1 MNRRAVDPPAAEL
14 AARPRSARVGNGIK
28 RHVVGLR
35 RALALLALP
44 LLFIAI
50 VGAGSL
56 DLAPKLGVFAV
67 AVGVVLRA
75 LADEEGWRS
84 ILNVLRAALGWRV
97 LVPVIVVVAV
107 GGLLVSHHEGTG
119 FRDLYDTW
127 SRALLLATAAFWIIA
142 TLLRLAWYAETPL
155 RGLVALAILATAAR
169 IVAAVFFPDAGM
181 SIVEGALWLALVGVA
196 VAINAAGEVL
206 IHPESR
212 LEFLI
217 AAGPPQRYEQLR
229 RRSIDFALV
238 TGFAFAGAALVGQKA
253 DPDVNRVKLKIETV
267 TVHDDRSL
275 ATPPSSW
282 LVPNQLAARF
292 SPALELTKD
301 ERWAPIRVEDFVRAA
316 PVHWSTGSLYGDG
329 QIQDGAA
336 TAATL
341 PQKCPST
348 SPSPCLYMTISCPIG
363 DLDKSGCSH
372 DTKRSEGY
380 RRGGTAYVHTVVDGE
395 TPDQPFAAGISS
407 VGPYAGKVHT
417 IVEYWL
423 FYYYDDWKADS
434 LLGHVRQAHEG
445 DWEAVAV
452 GFSKTAPLFIALS
465 AHCGGTWVPWE
476 DAKVVVSKD
485 SGSKPDGFHPLVA
498 VAEGSHANYFDAKQG
513 VPPDWAGCAHLH
525 SRRASAAS
533 FAYRIRDRTGVYEAL
548 QLDDLVPADAGKPPM
563 SFYGVWGKNGISTFT
578 TFGGKV
584 YSLPSDQNGP
594 TSPPL
599 HSLWYDPMGTIF
611 CSETWE
617 PRGSGRRGC

>member
-1 MNRRAVDPPAAEL
+1 MPRPADGCGRTGALVDLGRRGRYVRPAARREEFAVPETAPSAGNRRAVDPPAAEL

-212 LEFLI
+212 LAFLI
-217 AAGPPQRYEQLR
+217 AAGPPQRSRPENKPGCRSMPAPR
-229 RRSIDFALV
+229 RRP
-238 TGFAFAGAALVGQKA
+238 Q
-253 DPDVNRVKLKIETV
+253 
-267 TVHDDRSL
+267 
-275 ATPPSSW
+275 
-282 LVPNQLAARF
+282 RF
-292 SPALELTKD
+292 
-301 ERWAPIRVEDFVRAA
+301 
-316 PVHWSTGSLYGDG
+316 
-329 QIQDGAA
+329 
-336 TAATL
+336 
-341 PQKCPST
+341 
-348 SPSPCLYMTISCPIG
+348 
-363 DLDKSGCSH
+363 
-372 DTKRSEGY
+372 
-380 RRGGTAYVHTVVDGE
+380 
-395 TPDQPFAAGISS
+395 
-407 VGPYAGKVHT
+407 
-417 IVEYWL
+417 
-423 FYYYDDWKADS
+423 
-434 LLGHVRQAHEG
+434 
-445 DWEAVAV
+445 
-452 GFSKTAPLFIALS
+452 
-465 AHCGGTWVPWE
+465 
-476 DAKVVVSKD
+476 
-485 SGSKPDGFHPLVA
+485 
-498 VAEGSHANYFDAKQG
+498 
-513 VPPDWAGCAHLH
+513 
-525 SRRASAAS
+525 
-533 FAYRIRDRTGVYEAL
+533 
-548 QLDDLVPADAGKPPM
+548 
-563 SFYGVWGKNGISTFT
+563 
-578 TFGGKV
+578 
-584 YSLPSDQNGP
+584 
-594 TSPPL
+594 
-599 HSLWYDPMGTIF
+599 
-611 CSETWE
+611 
-617 PRGSGRRGC
+617 